1 MTDIVKFRLDISK
14 ASLSAERSAVE
25 GSDDCEL
32 GEETKT
38 QRPGEQG
45 ISTSHFVEPVT
56 LIGAVTLAWLA
67 KRLTNH
73 WLKDKEQGVQIDLR
87 EKPPAISRISGVPMG
102 FLVIINE
109 DGRAEVH
116 KGEYDKPE
124 DLMPLLKSIVAP
136 A

>member
-1 MTDIVKFRLDISK
+1 MSDIVKFRLDIPK

-25 GSDDCEL
+25 GSDECEL
-32 GEETKT
+32 GEATPTE
-38 QRPGEQG
+38 RPEGQG

-56 LIGAVTLAWLA
+56 LIAAVTLAWLA
-67 KRLTNH
+67 KRMTNH

-87 EKPPAISRISGVPMG
+87 EKPAAISRISGVPMG
-102 FLVIINE
+102 FMVIINE
-109 DGRAEVH
+109 DGRSEVH

-124 DLMPLLKSIVAP
+124 DLMPLLKSIIAP